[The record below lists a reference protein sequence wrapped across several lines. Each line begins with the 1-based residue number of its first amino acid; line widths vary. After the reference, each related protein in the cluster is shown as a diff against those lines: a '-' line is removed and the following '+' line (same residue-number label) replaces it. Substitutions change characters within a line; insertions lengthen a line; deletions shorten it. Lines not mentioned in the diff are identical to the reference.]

1 MSAEGKSDKLRFLSI
16 TFDPEKDTPQRLKE
30 HLSHFSA
37 DFKNWIA
44 VRPTSSPQKEA
55 ILDFFKVVVIPDE
68 YGGYTHSAGYHI
80 INPDGKLVAI
90 FGIEQMDELRAYLDQ
105 ALEGKDNAS
114 KN

>member
-1 MSAEGKSDKLRFLSI
+1 MRGKSDKLRLSAS

-37 DFKNWIA
+37 DFKNWA
-44 VRPTSSPQKEA
+44 AARPTSSSQKEA
-55 ILDFFKVVVIPDE
+55 ILDFSSDRQSDE
-68 YGGYTHSAGYHI
+68 YGGYTHSAGFHI

-90 FGIEQMDELRAYLDQ
+90 FGMEQLDELCAYLNQ